1 MNSYWIRCLL
11 SFHSYI
17 PKRLEIGQ
25 LFLDVDKEG
34 DPYVFVLESVPKN
47 EEEFLKN
54 YGYPVEPYIVVIDET
69 TDMEDVIAE
78 PDEIG
83 WMDEEFLEEYIDI
96 NVYHF
101 NRILS
106 AYGGELEI
114 EMTDDDSVEGNIMPL
129 LIEDRVV
136 LRYPEDEEDEEENE
150 EEN

>member
-17 PKRLEIGQ
+17 PKKLELGQ
-25 LFLDVDKEG
+25 LFLNIDREG
-34 DPYVFVLESVPKN
+34 DPYVFPLEEVPRN
-47 EEEFLKN
+47 EEEFIKE
-54 YGYPVEPYIVVIDET
+54 YGYPVEPYVVVIDEI

-83 WMDEEFLEEYIDI
+83 WMEDEYSDDI
-96 NVYHF
+96 VEMDHRHF

-114 EMTDDDSVEGNIMPL
+114 EMVDDDENEGNITPL
-129 LIEDRVV
+129 IVEDKIII
-136 LRYPEDEEDEEENE
+136 RYPQDDEEE
-150 EEN
+150 

>member
-25 LFLDVDKEG
+25 LFLHVDRDG
-34 DPYVFVLESVPKN
+34 DPYVFPLESLPQN
-47 EEEFLKN
+47 EEEFIQE
-54 YGYPVEPYIVVIDET
+54 YGYPVEPYIVIIDDI
-69 TDMEDVIAE
+69 TDMEDVISE

-83 WMDEEFLEEYIDI
+83 WMEDEYSDDIVEIDHR
-96 NVYHF
+96 HF

-114 EMTDDDSVEGNIMPL
+114 EMIDDENVEGNITPL
-129 LIEDRVV
+129 VVEDKVII
-136 LRYPEDEEDEEENE
+136 RYPQEEEE
-150 EEN
+150 EEE